1 MTESSSS
8 STTSSPAP
16 KTTTSS
22 KTPPEPTPPEGS
34 AEDSGHVASAGT
46 ETDLRSLAGMAK
58 IDEKLFDQTAPG
70 ATTEIVEHDG
80 QTAAKT
86 EGGDAGPF
94 GLQLSSGEIAGG
106 NIAKVL
112 DPPPDLSKA
121 NVPLVKERAAM
132 LSPIGQK
139 VAAYIHRPTSEW
151 GLLGPGDVVKGH
163 MLLLDLNT
171 GEKVRAMDG
180 HKIGEGQLFANL
192 RIFPEAL
199 STGDTIEQI
208 LG

>member
-8 STTSSPAP
+8 STSAP
-16 KTTTSS
+16 KTPSS
-22 KTPPEPTPPEGS
+22 TPKPPSERSAPSQGS
-34 AEDSGHVASAGT
+34 AEDSGHVKSAAA

-58 IDEKLFDQTAPG
+58 LDEKLFDGETSG
-70 ATTEIVEHDG
+70 ASTEIVEVDG

-94 GLQLSSGEIAGG
+94 GLQLSGGEIAGG

-139 VAAYIHRPTSEW
+139 VSAYIHRPPSEW
-151 GLLGPGDVVKGH
+151 GLLGPGDTVKGH

-199 STGDTIEQI
+199 STGDTLEQL

>member
-1 MTESSSS
+1 MTESSS
-8 STTSSPAP
+8 AP
-16 KTTTSS
+16 KTPSS
-22 KTPPEPTPPEGS
+22 TPKPPSERSAPSQGS
-34 AEDSGHVASAGT
+34 AEDSGHVKSAAA
-46 ETDLRSLAGMAK
+46 ETDLRSLASMAK
-58 IDEKLFDQTAPG
+58 LDEKLFDGETTG
-70 ATTEIVEHDG
+70 ATTEIVEIDG

-94 GLQLSSGEIAGG
+94 GLQLSGGEIAGG

-139 VAAYIHRPTSEW
+139 VSAYIHRPPSEW
-151 GLLGPGDVVKGH
+151 GLLGPGDTVKGH

-199 STGDTIEQI
+199 STGDTLEQL